1 MRAFKTLCCMI
12 ATCMAFAVCAQQNE
26 NVPPVRHSRIGDV
39 AKSADGSI
47 TLKVVGQKLNYGGV
61 KPELCDTDVWSPK
74 SVHFHPNGKKYY
86 INSLEGCRTM
96 VYDARTNKKLAVI
109 HHKFTPANAY
119 LWAKESGFFPFH
131 HYTNKKNLNT
141 FWGRPVESTF
151 SHRGRYLWI
160 PYYRRSYDINAQD
173 PSAISVIDTRT
184 DSIIKVFETGPLPKM
199 VATTHSGKYLAV
211 THWGDNTVG
220 LIDITDPR
228 PQMWRQRANVV
239 IDRKLNLDFPLDSK
253 VDRDNGSGNALRGT
267 VFTPQGRYALVAC
280 MGGMGGIAVV
290 DVHRGCFIGR
300 LTGMLPN
307 IRHLVVAN
315 DCLYLSANRAGAVQ
329 RVPMSKVMD
338 AIARLCGPKDKNG
351 KRPRSVALN
360 AHDIKTLRLTG
371 GIRTIAV
378 TADGRYLLAASNTAN
393 CLHLVDARTLRK
405 MLTIPADSYPVGLD
419 VSSDGSVVVSTSQ
432 GRDHRGGNAVDVYTL
447 KLPTR

>member
-1 MRAFKTLCCMI
+1 MLLINRIPCALALAALALI
-12 ATCMAFAVCAQQNE
+12 PAFAAE
-26 NVPPVRHSRIGDV
+26 PPTEVHPR
-39 AKSADGSI
+39 
-47 TLKVVGQKLNYGGV
+47 LGV
-61 KPELCDTDVWSPK
+61 TVTDVSTGATMTLLTRHQQYSWSERATLDRDVLSPK
-74 SVHFHPNGKKYY
+74 SVNFSPDGTKYY
-86 INSLEGCRTM
+86 VNMLEGCRTV
-96 VYDARTNKKLAVI
+96 VYDAHTHAKLAVI
-109 HHKFTPANAY
+109 SHNITAGDST
-119 LWAKESGFFPFH
+119 LWAPRTPLYTFR
-131 HYTNKKNLNT
+131 HYRERNVRV
-141 FWGRPVESTF
+141 FDGRPVEGAF
-151 SHRGRYLWI
+151 SHGGRYFWV
-160 PYYRRSYDINAQD
+160 PYYRRSFDINAQE
-173 PSAISVIDTRT
+173 PSAVAVIDTRV
-184 DSIIKVFETGPLPKM
+184 DSIVRILDVGTLPKM
-199 VATTHSGKYLAV
+199 VAVSPWNDVVAIA
-211 THWGDNTVG
+211 HWGDNTVG

-239 IDRKLNLDFPLDSK
+239 IDRRLNLDLPLDTK

-290 DVHRGCFIGR
+290 DVHRGCFVGR

-315 DCLYLSANRAGAVQ
+315 DYLYLSANRAGAVQ
-329 RVPMSKVMD
+329 RIPMPKVME
-338 AIARLCGPKDKNG
+338 AIARLHGVKSKGG
-351 KRPRSVALN
+351 KRPHSVALK

-378 TADGRYLLAASNTAN
+378 TADGRYLLAASNTAS

-419 VSSDGSVVVSTSQ
+419 VSPDGSIVVSTSQ

-447 KLPTR
+447 QLPAQ

>member
-1 MRAFKTLCCMI
+1 MLLINRLSCALALAAFTPFQVLASGAPAEVHPRLGVTATDASTGATMTLLTRHQQYSWSERATLD
-12 ATCMAFAVCAQQNE
+12 
-26 NVPPVRHSRIGDV
+26 RDV
-39 AKSADGSI
+39 F
-47 TLKVVGQKLNYGGV
+47 
-61 KPELCDTDVWSPK
+61 SPK
-74 SVHFHPNGKKYY
+74 SVNFSPDGTKYY
-86 INSLEGCRTM
+86 VNMLEGCRTV
-96 VYDARTNKKLAVI
+96 VYDARTHAKLAVI
-109 HHKFTPANAY
+109 SHDINAEDST
-119 LWAKESGFFPFH
+119 LWAPRTSLYKFR
-131 HYTNKKNLNT
+131 HYRERNVRV
-141 FWGRPVESTF
+141 FGGRPVEGAF
-151 SHRGRYLWI
+151 SHGGRYFWV
-160 PYYRRSYDINAQD
+160 PYYRRSFDINAQE
-173 PSAISVIDTRT
+173 PSAVAVIDTRADT
-184 DSIIKVFETGPLPKM
+184 IVRILDVGTLPKM
-199 VATTHSGKYLAV
+199 VAVSPWNDVVAIA
-211 THWGDNTVG
+211 HWGDNTVG

-360 AHDIKTLRLTG
+360 AQDIKTLRLTG

-378 TADGRYLLAASNTAN
+378 TADGRYLLAASNTAG
-393 CLHLVDARTLRK
+393 CLHLVDARTLRR

-419 VSSDGSVVVSTSQ
+419 VSPDGSVVVSTSQ

>member
-1 MRAFKTLCCMI
+1 
-12 ATCMAFAVCAQQNE
+12 
-26 NVPPVRHSRIGDV
+26 
-39 AKSADGSI
+39 
-47 TLKVVGQKLNYGGV
+47 
-61 KPELCDTDVWSPK
+61 
-74 SVHFHPNGKKYY
+74 
-86 INSLEGCRTM
+86 
-96 VYDARTNKKLAVI
+96 
-109 HHKFTPANAY
+109 
-119 LWAKESGFFPFH
+119 
-131 HYTNKKNLNT
+131 
-141 FWGRPVESTF
+141 
-151 SHRGRYLWI
+151 
-160 PYYRRSYDINAQD
+160 
-173 PSAISVIDTRT
+173 
-184 DSIIKVFETGPLPKM
+184 
-199 VATTHSGKYLAV
+199 
-211 THWGDNTVG
+211 
-220 LIDITDPR
+220 
-228 PQMWRQRANVV
+228 
-239 IDRKLNLDFPLDSK
+239 
-253 VDRDNGSGNALRGT
+253 
-267 VFTPQGRYALVAC
+267 
-280 MGGMGGIAVV
+280 
-290 DVHRGCFIGR
+290 
-300 LTGMLPN
+300 MLPN

>member
-1 MRAFKTLCCMI
+1 MLQINRILCALAFTALVFPRILAADPPAEVHPRLGETATDASTGATMTLM
-12 ATCMAFAVCAQQNE
+12 TRHQQYTWSE
-26 NVPPVRHSRIGDV
+26 RTTLDRDV
-39 AKSADGSI
+39 F
-47 TLKVVGQKLNYGGV
+47 
-61 KPELCDTDVWSPK
+61 SPK
-74 SVHFHPNGKKYY
+74 SVNFSPDGTKYY
-86 INSLEGCRTM
+86 VNMLEGCRTV
-96 VYDARTNKKLAVI
+96 VYDARTHAKLAVI
-109 HHKFTPANAY
+109 SHDITAGDSA
-119 LWAKESGFFPFH
+119 LWAPRTSLYTFR
-131 HYTNKKNLNT
+131 HYRERNVRV
-141 FWGRPVESTF
+141 FDGRPVEGAF
-151 SHRGRYLWI
+151 SHGGRYFWV
-160 PYYRRSYDINAQD
+160 PYYRRSFDINAQE
-173 PSAISVIDTRT
+173 PSAVAVIDTRG
-184 DSIIKVFETGPLPKM
+184 DSIVRMLDVGTLPKM
-199 VATTHSGKYLAV
+199 VAVSPWNDVVAIA
-211 THWGDNTVG
+211 HWGDNTVG

-239 IDRKLNLDFPLDSK
+239 IDRRLDPDLPLDTK

-307 IRHLVVAN
+307 IRHLVMAN

-329 RVPMSKVMD
+329 RISMSKVMD
-338 AIARLCGPKDKNG
+338 AIARLHGVKSKG
-351 KRPRSVALN
+351 KRPHSVALK

-378 TADGRYLLAASNTAN
+378 TADGRYLLAASNTAS

-405 MLTIPADSYPVGLD
+405 MLTIQADSYPVGLD
-419 VSSDGSVVVSTSQ
+419 VSPDGSVVVSTSQ